1 MHTRQLRASSGRV
14 SRRCPWERADR
25 ARVQYC
31 NIFAYVGGNP
41 LSKTDP
47 RGLDNPGMGPYGP
60 DNSTHNYTWST
71 FRCMGDC
78 TKQTMR
84 ELLCNPAPGVTPSN
98 PTQDGDVNMVRLA
111 GIDLGNITT
120 VVSQT
125 GNTTWNVTRPGHTLH
140 PGWVR
145 RDVVFDGK
153 ATWVVNTGGGTGFN
167 PLNLNT
173 ILAPIVW
180 GGTNP
185 SRLPSDAGCGC
196 EK

>member
-1 MHTRQLRASSGRV
+1 MQTLQRNRCQTRTRPRKKACVYGARV
-14 SRRCPWERADR
+14 SGATI
-25 ARVQYC
+25 YS
-31 NIFAYVGGNP
+31 YVGGNP

-47 RGLDNPGMGPYGP
+47 RGLDNPGMGPYRP
-60 DNSTHNYTWST
+60 DNSTHNYTCST

-98 PTQDGDVNMVRLA
+98 PTQDGDTNMVRLA

-185 SRLPSDAGCGC
+185 SRLPSGAGCGC